1 MAVGGPYTPRAAGE
15 DMTEALVMGQEQAS
29 APVGLAPLSGPE
41 QGQQMPQQAQQAPQ
55 GNARFG
61 IQQPQ
66 LNPRR
71 AYSARAYSAQEFYPG
86 QERPNE
92 SRTGGGD
99 PIWAASSGRIGW
111 GVIADRATEI
121 QRQKQELK
129 DALAK
134 ANDFSGQA
142 APQYEREYQ
151 KWVAQEDMRWKQ
163 EYANQYHG
171 GNLNR
176 ALKAIYTDPQA
187 NAMYLAHAR
196 DKKAA
201 GIANKYYVPQAQNYV
216 DGVLSGKVEKDPE
229 LFQAAQE
236 MLSGGLKFSGPN
248 TPAAALMA
256 DRGRQWEKLSSR
268 AQLFEDTVKDRL
280 ATAVDTYVKEGK
292 VRWENGAPVVD
303 QVEQRNFDSLIDQT
317 AREWENQY
325 GIDSFQVNKEW
336 LNANLGRMLKETK
349 DFGPRPPASGGG
361 GSSPESKVWTSP
373 VTVAMANT
381 NSGGSLSTTV
391 DKPGVQRRTPTVE
404 TISVGKVVGDRQEP
418 FGTLSFRDG
427 NTIKRMNWVS
437 IDRGAD
443 GKIELVGFD
452 PNDTDTQ
459 TNIDDLNN
467 QIGDLNAI
475 IRSKDTDAPTITQ
488 ATKQRDELTRQLR
501 TSQKTSRKVRVPLE
515 GNESAANGYLGGT
528 LNQVIAKFN
537 AQQAAPAKG
546 KETNAWY

>member
-92 SRTGGGD
+92 SRAGGGD

-151 KWVAQEDMRWKQ
+151 KWVAEDDIRWKQ

-349 DFGPRPPASGGG
+349 DFGSRPPA
-361 GSSPESKVWTSP
+361 P
-373 VTVAMANT
+373 
-381 NSGGSLSTTV
+381 SGGSNGMNANNRIVLTKGTRPYFDNTRSNITQRGGTKGINSDVVDITTESGKQLGVLTFSDPDKDGALVKMIPLYIQRDPVYPTRFDIVGTSATGSRTETITNADGTTTTVTVEDGGGIKDSGTDKSGSTTTDTNKQPNFTRV
-391 DKPGVQRRTPTVE
+391 RV
-404 TISVGKVVGDRQEP
+404 
-418 FGTLSFRDG
+418 DG
-427 NTIKRMNWVS
+427 NEGIL
-437 IDRGAD
+437 DRILQG
-443 GKIELVGFD
+443 
-452 PNDTDTQ
+452 NDWRSMFGGQAPKQASSAASKKVLKYNPATDTF
-459 TNIDDLNN
+459 
-467 QIGDLNAI
+467 
-475 IRSKDTDAPTITQ
+475 
-488 ATKQRDELTRQLR
+488 E
-501 TSQKTSRKVRVPLE
+501 
-515 GNESAANGYLGGT
+515 
-528 LNQVIAKFN
+528 
-537 AQQAAPAKG
+537 
-546 KETNAWY
+546 